1 MPSLRCINCRSDFPT
16 SRRIYT
22 CPKCSG
28 LLDVVYEAPEFQG
41 DRIISCWDERR
52 ASPKTIDQS
61 GVWRFRELLP
71 EADESEI
78 VTMMEGATPIWDAPR
93 CAEYAGMNRL
103 SFKHLGM
110 NPTGSFKDLGMTTG
124 ITQAKRLGAT
134 SVACASTG
142 NTSASMAAY
151 AARARM
157 NAFVFIPSGQ
167 IALGKLSQ
175 ALDYGA
181 IVLQIDGD
189 FDDAMRLVR
198 EVANKSPLYL
208 LNSVNPFR
216 LEGQKTIAFE
226 LMQQRGWQAPDR
238 VIVPGG
244 NLGNS
249 SAISKGFHELLER
262 GVIAKMPKI
271 TIVQAEGAN
280 PLYRMWVKYRDRE
293 GVEAQ
298 NRDGEG
304 AEAQNRDP
312 EGAESQNSDG
322 KRAETQNRDRK
333 RKDNLKLEPVSAAT
347 LATAI
352 KIGAPLSWPKAMRGL
367 RWSEGEVEQVTE
379 QEIADAKAMIGLDG
393 IGCEPASAV
402 TLAGVRKMVAAG
414 AVNPDEDVVA
424 ILTGHLLKD
433 HDYTVNY
440 HSGALS
446 FTGKNGER
454 VAIESR
460 YANAFTRVPAE
471 RDAILGILGL

>member
-1 MPSLRCINCRSDFPT
+1 MSSLRCINCKSDFPT
-16 SRRIYT
+16 SQRIYT
-22 CPKCSG
+22 CPKCSS
-28 LLDVVYEAPEFQG
+28 LLDVVYKMNEFQG
-41 DRIISCWDERR
+41 ESLTKLWDERR
-52 ASPKTIDQS
+52 ASTKAIDRS

-71 EADESEI
+71 EAGESEI
-78 VTMMEGATPIWDAPR
+78 VTMVEGNTQIWDAPR
-93 CAEYAGMNRL
+93 CAKYAGMKRL

-124 ITQAKRLGAT
+124 ITQAKRLRAT

-151 AARARM
+151 AARAGM
-157 NAFVFIPSGQ
+157 KAFVFVPSGQ

-226 LMQQRGWQAPDR
+226 MMQQRDWRAPDR

-249 SAISKGFHELLER
+249 SAIAKGFHELLEL
-262 GVIAKMPKI
+262 GLIAKMPKI

-280 PLYRMWVKYRDRE
+280 PLYRMWARRGDTEGADGQYRDRE
-293 GVEAQ
+293 GA
-298 NRDGEG
+298 D
-304 AEAQNRDP
+304 
-312 EGAESQNSDG
+312 
-322 KRAETQNRDRK
+322 
-333 RKDNLKLEPVSAAT
+333 LKLEPVKDATT

-352 KIGAPLSWPKAMRGL
+352 KIGAPLSWSKAVRGL

-402 TLAGVRKMVAAG
+402 TLAGLRKMAPAG
-414 AVNPDEDVVA
+414 GVKPDEDVVA
-424 ILTGHLLKD
+424 VLTGHVLKD
-433 HDYTVNY
+433 PDYTVNY
-440 HSGALS
+440 HAGALG

-454 VAIESR
+454 ITLESR

-471 RDAILGILGL
+471 RDAIMGVLGF

>member
-1 MPSLRCINCRSDFPT
+1 MD
-16 SRRIYT
+16 
-22 CPKCSG
+22 G
-28 LLDVVYEAPEFQG
+28 FQG
-41 DRIISCWDERR
+41 ESLMRVWDERR
-52 ASPKTIDQS
+52 ASTKTIDLS

-71 EADESEI
+71 DADETKI
-78 VTMMEGATPIWDAPR
+78 TTMGEGNTPIWDAPR
-93 CAEYAGMNRL
+93 SAAYAKMKRL

-124 ITQAKRLGAT
+124 ITQARRLRAT
-134 SVACASTG
+134 GVACASTG

-151 AARARM
+151 AARAGM
-157 NAFVFIPSGQ
+157 KAFVFIPSGQ

-198 EVANKSPLYL
+198 EVANRSSLYL

-226 LMQQRGWQAPDR
+226 MVQQRGWRAPDR
-238 VIVPGG
+238 VLAPGG

-249 SAISKGFHELLER
+249 SAIAKGFHELLEL

-271 TIVQAEGAN
+271 SIIQAEGAN
-280 PLYRMWVKYRDRE
+280 PLYRLWKRRRDRE
-293 GVEAQ
+293 EA
-298 NRDGEG
+298 D
-304 AEAQNRDP
+304 
-312 EGAESQNSDG
+312 
-322 KRAETQNRDRK
+322 
-333 RKDNLKLEPVSAAT
+333 LKLKPVKNATT

-402 TLAGVRKMVAAG
+402 TLAGLRKMVASG
-414 AVNPDEDVVA
+414 DINRDEDVVA
-424 ILTGHLLKD
+424 ILTGHILKD
-433 HDYTVNY
+433 PDYTVNY
-440 HSGALS
+440 HAGALS
-446 FTGKNGER
+446 LTGKGGEKI
-454 VAIESR
+454 AIESR
-460 YANAFTRVPAE
+460 YANAFTRVPAD
-471 RDAILGILGL
+471 RDAIMGALGF

>member
-1 MPSLRCINCRSDFPT
+1 MPSLRCINCQSEFPT
-16 SRRIYT
+16 TKRIYT

-28 LLDVVYEAPEFQG
+28 LLDVVYEASEFQG
-41 DRIISCWDERR
+41 DRMINAWDERR
-52 ASPKTIDQS
+52 ASSKPIDQS

-78 VTMMEGATPIWDAPR
+78 VTMMEGDTPIWDAPR

-103 SFKHLGM
+103 TFKHLGM

-226 LMQQRGWQAPDR
+226 MMQQRGWHAPDR

-249 SAISKGFHELLER
+249 SAIAKGFHELLER

-271 TIVQAEGAN
+271 TIIQAEGAN
-280 PLYRMWVKYRDRE
+280 PLYRMWVRYRDSE
-293 GVEAQ
+293 G
-298 NRDGEG
+298 
-304 AEAQNRDP
+304 
-312 EGAESQNSDG
+312 S
-322 KRAETQNRDRK
+322 ETQNRDRK
-333 RKDNLKLEPVSAAT
+333 GAGKLKLEPVTATT

-352 KIGAPLSWPKAMRGL
+352 KIGAPLSWSKAMRGL
-367 RWSEGEVEQVTE
+367 RWSAGEVEQVSE

-402 TLAGVRKMVAAG
+402 TLAGLKKMVATG
-414 AVNPDEDVVA
+414 VVKPDEDVVA
-424 ILTGHLLKD
+424 ILTGHILKD
-433 HDYTVNY
+433 PDYTVNY
-440 HSGALS
+440 HSGALGI
-446 FTGKNGER
+446 TGKNGER
-454 VAIESR
+454 IALESR
-460 YANAFTRVPAE
+460 YANAFTRVHAE
-471 RDAILGILGL
+471 RDAIMGILGL

>member
-1 MPSLRCINCRSDFPT
+1 
-16 SRRIYT
+16 
-22 CPKCSG
+22 
-28 LLDVVYEAPEFQG
+28 
-41 DRIISCWDERR
+41 
-52 ASPKTIDQS
+52 
-61 GVWRFRELLP
+61 
-71 EADESEI
+71 
-78 VTMMEGATPIWDAPR
+78 
-93 CAEYAGMNRL
+93 
-103 SFKHLGM
+103 
-110 NPTGSFKDLGMTTG
+110 
-124 ITQAKRLGAT
+124 
-134 SVACASTG
+134 
-142 NTSASMAAY
+142 MAAY

-198 EVANKSPLYL
+198 EVANKSALYL

-226 LMQQRGWQAPDR
+226 MMQQRGWKAPDH

-249 SAISKGFHELLER
+249 SAIAKGFHELLER
-262 GVIAKMPKI
+262 GLIDKMPKI
-271 TIVQAEGAN
+271 TIIQAEGAN
-280 PLYRMWVKYRDRE
+280 PLYRLWVR
-293 GVEAQ
+293 
-298 NRDGEG
+298 
-304 AEAQNRDP
+304 
-312 EGAESQNSDG
+312 S
-322 KRAETQNRDRK
+322 RDRK
-333 RKDNLKLEPVSAAT
+333 GTESKGPNLKLEPVEGATT

-352 KIGAPLSWPKAMRGL
+352 KIGAPLSWTKAMRGL

-402 TLAGVRKMVAAG
+402 TLAGLKKMVASG
-414 AVNPDEDVVA
+414 SVNQDQDVVA
-424 ILTGHLLKD
+424 ILTGHILKD
-433 HDYTVNY
+433 PDYTVNY
-440 HSGALS
+440 HSGSLS

-471 RDAILGILGL
+471 RDAIMGILGI

>member
-1 MPSLRCINCRSDFPT
+1 MD
-16 SRRIYT
+16 
-22 CPKCSG
+22 G
-28 LLDVVYEAPEFQG
+28 FQG
-41 DRIISCWDERR
+41 EQLMRVWDERR
-52 ASPKTIDQS
+52 ASSKTIDQS

-71 EADESEI
+71 DADETKI
-78 VTMMEGATPIWDAPR
+78 ITMGEGNTPIWNAQR
-93 CAEYAGMNRL
+93 SAAYAKMKRL

-124 ITQAKRLGAT
+124 ITQAKRLRASG
-134 SVACASTG
+134 VACASTG

-151 AARARM
+151 AARAGM
-157 NAFVFIPSGQ
+157 KAFVFIPSGQ
-167 IALGKLSQ
+167 IALSKLSQ

-198 EVANKSPLYL
+198 EVANRSSLYL

-216 LEGQKTIAFE
+216 LEGQKMIAFE
-226 LMQQRGWQAPDR
+226 MAQQRGWQAPDR
-238 VIVPGG
+238 IVAPGG

-249 SAISKGFHELLER
+249 SAIAKGFHELLEL

-280 PLYRMWVKYRDRE
+280 PLYRLWRRRRE
-293 GVEAQ
+293 REEA
-298 NRDGEG
+298 D
-304 AEAQNRDP
+304 
-312 EGAESQNSDG
+312 
-322 KRAETQNRDRK
+322 
-333 RKDNLKLEPVSAAT
+333 LKLKPVKNATT

-402 TLAGVRKMVAAG
+402 TLAGLRKMVASG
-414 AVNPDEDVVA
+414 EVNRDEDVVA
-424 ILTGHLLKD
+424 ILTGHILKD
-433 HDYTVNY
+433 PDYTVNY
-440 HSGALS
+440 HAGALS
-446 FTGKNGER
+446 FTSKDGER
-454 VAIESR
+454 IAIESR
-460 YANAFTRVPAE
+460 YANAFTRVPAD
-471 RDAILGILGL
+471 RDAIMGALGF